1 MRAWHTSAHYSTST
15 GPYVTCG
22 FAIWFAMALFKY
34 WWNNDNYNEIYL
46 KSAPVVQWIMASIIA
61 FGAGS
66 IYDISTRAFSTLSL
80 VWGNFGRNSI
90 SGQSLVWGLLISL
103 FVILQNSYILH
114 CDMNLP
120 ATVSA
125 TSYIVT
131 WICRPLFGTKLI
143 SLTLKC
149 LTLMICATSPL
160 SELFLCKYEPNWVL
174 RLNSAWSDCRPL

>member
-1 MRAWHTSAHYSTST
+1 
-15 GPYVTCG
+15 
-22 FAIWFAMALFKY
+22 MALFKY

-103 FVILQNSYILH
+103 FVILPNSYVLH

-120 ATVSA
+120 ATVWDKA
-125 TSYIVT
+125 DIFDLEMFDFDDL
-131 WICRPLFGTKLI
+131 R
-143 SLTLKC
+143 
-149 LTLMICATSPL
+149 
-160 SELFLCKYEPNWVL
+160 YEPIL
-174 RLNSAWSDCRPL
+174 RTFDFVNMSPTEFCD

>member
-1 MRAWHTSAHYSTST
+1 M
-15 GPYVTCG
+15 TCG
-22 FAIWFAMALFKY
+22 FAIWFATALFKY

-120 ATVSA
+120 ATVWDKA
-125 TSYIVT
+125 DI
-131 WICRPLFGTKLI
+131 IDLEMFDFDDLR
-143 SLTLKC
+143 
-149 LTLMICATSPL
+149 
-160 SELFLCKYEPNWVL
+160 YEPIL
-174 RLNSAWSDCRPL
+174 RTFDFVNMSPTEFCD

>member
-1 MRAWHTSAHYSTST
+1 M
-15 GPYVTCG
+15 TCG

-103 FVILQNSYILH
+103 FVILPNSYVLH

-120 ATVSA
+120 ATV
-125 TSYIVT
+125 
-131 WICRPLFGTKLI
+131 GTKLKSGNRTAFPYMGFGESTLI

-149 LTLMICATSPL
+149 LTLMICATSPF
-160 SELFLCKYEPNWVL
+160 SE
-174 RLNSAWSDCRPL
+174 PLTL

>member
-1 MRAWHTSAHYSTST
+1 MRAWHSSVHYSTST

-46 KSAPVVQWIMASIIA
+46 KSAPVVQWTMASIIA

-80 VWGNFGRNSI
+80 VWGNLGRNSI

-103 FVILQNSYILH
+103 FVILPNSYVLH
-114 CDMNLP
+114 CDMKLP
-120 ATVSA
+120 ATVWDKA
-125 TSYIVT
+125 DI
-131 WICRPLFGTKLI
+131 IDLEMFDFDDLR
-143 SLTLKC
+143 
-149 LTLMICATSPL
+149 
-160 SELFLCKYEPNWVL
+160 YEPIL
-174 RLNSAWSDCRPL
+174 RTFDFVNMSPTEFCD